1 MIIGRYLNKEVIKTM
16 LVVLFVLLILFMG
29 QRFVLYLTD
38 AAKGR
43 IDSEIVLQLLL
54 FQAPVF
60 ISYLLPLALFLGV
73 LITFG
78 KLYADHE
85 MAVLSACGI
94 SKRRVLFYFIPLT
107 ILVSL
112 LTGYLTLFQAPTA
125 VYQQQEMIKEQ
136 KMKGDLSLITPGR
149 FQQTSDGKKIIYI
162 EDIKEENQL
171 QRIFFAQQSGESNH
185 NFSLI
190 LSEKGRYWSDDNQQN
205 YLVLEKGNQYQ
216 GSPGSNKLQTSSFE
230 RYFMALTKAK
240 DTTEISK
247 LKAISSSDL
256 LSDPTMPHQA
266 ELQWR
271 LAAPLSVPLLILLAL
286 PLAKVQPRQ
295 GKFARILPGLLIYIV
310 YMGLIVTVR
319 GSIEDNKINPWIG
332 TWWIH
337 LLLLGYAFS
346 EFSKWQW
353 LKSIKTSLASDVNRR
368 DSQS

>member
-16 LVVLFVLLILFMG
+16 LVVLFVLLVLFMG

-60 ISYLLPLALFLGV
+60 VSYLLPLSLFLGV

-94 SKRRVLFYFIPLT
+94 SRRRVLFYFIPLT
-107 ILVSL
+107 IIISL
-112 LTGYLTLFQAPTA
+112 LTGYLTIFQAPSA

-136 KMKGDLSLITPGR
+136 KMKGDLSLVTPGR

-162 EDIKEENQL
+162 EEIKEENQL
-171 QRIFFAQQSGESNH
+171 QRIFFAQQSDESNH

-190 LSEKGRYWSDDNQQN
+190 LSEKGRYWSDENQQN
-205 YLVLEKGNQYQ
+205 YLVLENGNQYK
-216 GSPGSNKLQTSSFE
+216 GSPGSNKLQTSSFKN
-230 RYFMALTKAK
+230 YFMALTKVK
-240 DTTEISK
+240 EKTKVSK
-247 LKAISSSDL
+247 LKAISSSEL

-286 PLAKVQPRQ
+286 PLAKVEPRQ

-310 YMGLIVTVR
+310 YMGLIVSMR
-319 GSIEDNKINPWIG
+319 GSIEDSKIDPRIG

-337 LLLLGYAFS
+337 LLLLSYAYS
-346 EFSKWQW
+346 EFSQWQW
-353 LKSIKTSLASDVNRR
+353 WHRLKGK
-368 DSQS
+368 QS